1 MDFFFFA
8 PNEITDS
15 ELPKMSLSPVNHL

>member
-8 PNEITDS
+8 PNQITDS
-15 ELPKMSLSPVNHL
+15 ELPKMSHSPVNQL